1 MTVLLFV
8 SRVYCAKVEC
18 LGPLSLPELAA
29 HLRMAETPDEARDKR
44 KDDILLVC
52 TNCKDILNQAGLQA
66 QLQY

>member
-1 MTVLLFV
+1 
-8 SRVYCAKVEC
+8 
-18 LGPLSLPELAA
+18 
-29 HLRMAETPDEARDKR
+29 MAETPDEARDKR